1 MTAVIHSKNVS
12 VVLSNNVKTAKA
24 RKALASQVIEANP
37 GFLFNINETLPPPA
51 TGCPFDIPV
60 MRELRNAIG

>member
-12 VVLSNNVKTAKA
+12 VVLSNHVKTAKA

-37 GFLFNINETLPPPA
+37 GFLFTINETLPPPA
-51 TGCPFDIPV
+51 TGKPFAIPA
-60 MRELRNAIG
+60 MRELYEALS